1 MPAADA
7 GTRVPGTDASRTRV
21 PAVDHFPAG
30 VPDGGVPTALHRVGT
45 PGNPAAAVA
54 SVRGLRTVGADAA
67 MIAGHGSGLA
77 AAVADGIGDSA
88 AAARA
93 ARRAAD
99 AAVRS
104 APGAGTRAA
113 LLAARDAVDV
123 EPSGDTVLVVAA
135 GLPGGGWTVSWV
147 GDCRALLW
155 DGTELRSITRDHTMA
170 EELRALG
177 VAAGGSWE
185 NVVTTTVRTADPST
199 AGHVWG
205 PPGAGTLLL
214 LTDGVHRVLP
224 AERIAAVLSAAEEGG
239 FEAGVTAR
247 ALVADALDAGGRDNA
262 TAAIVTLPD
271 AWTGRTGTATV
282 RIPTQRTS

>member
-1 MPAADA
+1 MYVIDDAEDPARYGVSPARAAGLRNRPDVADA
-7 GTRVPGTDASRTRV
+7 TDA
-21 PAVDHFPAG
+21 
-30 VPDGGVPTALHRVGT
+30 PTALTRTAT

-54 SVRGLRTVGADAA
+54 SARGLRNVGADAA
-67 MIAGHGSGLA
+67 VVAGHGSGLA
-77 AAVADGIGDSA
+77 VAVADGIGDTA

-93 ARRAAD
+93 ARRAAH
-99 AAVRS
+99 AAVRA

-113 LLAARDAVDV
+113 LLAAGDAVDA
-123 EPSGDTVLVVAA
+123 EPSGDAVLVVAA

-155 DGTELRSITRDHTMA
+155 DGADLTPITRDHTMA

-205 PPGAGTLLL
+205 PPGPGTLLL

-224 AERIAAVLSAAEEGG
+224 ADRIADILSAADEGD
-239 FEAGVTAR
+239 FPAGVTAR

-262 TAAIVTLPD
+262 TAALVALPD
-271 AWTGRTGTATV
+271 AWTGRRGTATV
-282 RIPTQRTS
+282 RIPTQRTA